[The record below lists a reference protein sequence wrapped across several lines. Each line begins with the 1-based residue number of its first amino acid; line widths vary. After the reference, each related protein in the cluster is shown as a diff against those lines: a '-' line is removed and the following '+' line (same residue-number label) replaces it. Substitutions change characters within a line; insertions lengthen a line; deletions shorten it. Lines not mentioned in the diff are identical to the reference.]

1 VSRPAEGICAGRVA
15 IVTGAGRGI
24 GRGHALEL
32 ARQGAHVVVNDLGS
46 SVGGEGADKGPAQAV
61 VDEIEALGGVAVAN
75 TDDVADWDG
84 AHSLVDQAV
93 EVFGRLDV
101 LVNNAGI
108 LRDRMLFNMSE
119 EEWDAVIRVHLKGTF
134 APMRW
139 AAAHWRAEA
148 KAERRVDARIINTS
162 STSGLFANP
171 GQTNYGAA
179 KSGIASMT
187 QIAAKEL
194 GRHGVTANA
203 IAPGARTR
211 MTENLIGGAGR
222 QAPAEGEWDPRSPD
236 NVAPLVTWL
245 ASPESAGITGQVFLV
260 GGGRIAVATTW
271 GRGPG
276 VDKGARWDPAE
287 LGGVVPDLVGQ
298 TAS

>member
-1 VSRPAEGICAGRVA
+1 MNGICDGRVA

-32 ARQGAHVVVNDLGS
+32 ARQGAAVVVNDAGTAVDGS
-46 SVGGEGADKGPAQAV
+46 GSDVVPAQAV
-61 VDEIEALGGVAVAN
+61 VDEIHADGGQAIAN

-84 AHSLVDQAV
+84 ARKLVDTAIDT
-93 EVFGRLDV
+93 FGHLDV

-108 LRDRMLFNMSE
+108 LRDRMLFNMDE
-119 EEWDAVIRVHLKGTF
+119 AEWDAVIRVHLKGTF
-134 APMRW
+134 APTRW
-139 AAAHWRAEA
+139 AAAHWRAER
-148 KAERRVDARIINTS
+148 KADRPVDARVICTS

-179 KSGIASMT
+179 KSGIAT
-187 QIAAKEL
+187 FAIIAAKEL
-194 GRHGVTANA
+194 APYGVTVNA

-211 MTENLIGGAGR
+211 MTENLRRGR
-222 QAPAEGEWDPRSPD
+222 PDPEPGRWDERDPE

-245 ASPESAGITGQVFLV
+245 ASPESADVSGRVFLV
-260 GGGRIAVATTW
+260 GGGRIAVGSPW
-271 GRGPG
+271 GRGAS

-287 LGGVVPDLVGQ
+287 LGPVVAALLAEG
-298 TAS
+298 